1 LNENSG
7 YGLKAFILIILL
19 CSIIGIAGSE
29 EYRIPIKNEE
39 TQSSESST
47 YTKPTI
53 PKNGIIVYVTDYGEK
68 YHLKD
73 CQYLKYSRHA
83 IDLADAVSSYY
94 SPCSVCQPPEL
105 ETTPIEM
112 LMEEVFE
119 DEENNTT
126 QPVSK

>member
-1 LNENSG
+1 MDNNSN
-7 YGLKAFILIILL
+7 YSFKFVIMAILL
-19 CSIIGIAGSE
+19 SIVLGISGSE
-29 EYRIPIKNEE
+29 KSPVFSKNDI
-39 TQSSESST
+39 TQTPESSS

-53 PKNGIIVYVTDYGEK
+53 PKTGIIVYVTDYGEK

-119 DEENNTT
+119 DEEENTT
-126 QPVSK
+126 QPISK